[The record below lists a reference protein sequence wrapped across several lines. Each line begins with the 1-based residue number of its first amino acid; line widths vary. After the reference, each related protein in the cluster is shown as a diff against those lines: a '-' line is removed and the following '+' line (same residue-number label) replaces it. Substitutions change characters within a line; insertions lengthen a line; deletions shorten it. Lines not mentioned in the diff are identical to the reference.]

1 MSRYETV
8 FGMTSDREAIAG
20 RLIKDEMAA
29 RRLTIDRLAIETLTS
44 RATIAKARNGDMSPR
59 TRIAIELALRWHRG
73 FLQAVLD
80 GDVYKIADYP
90 ITDDFTRYIRDTAVE
105 QLRRVAMLLPVED
118 DEEGNEVH
126 GNGN

>member
-29 RRLTIDRLAIETLTS
+29 RRLTLDRLAIDSRTS
-44 RATIAKARNGDMSPR
+44 RATIAKARKGAMSLT
-59 TRIAIELALRWHRG
+59 TRIAIELALGWHRG
-73 FLQAVLD
+73 FLQDVLD
-80 GDVYKIADYP
+80 GDVNKIADYP
-90 ITDDFTRYIRDTAVE
+90 ITEKFTRYIRDTAVE

-118 DEEGNEVH
+118 SDEDERGA
-126 GNGN
+126 NGG